1 MRCTKT
7 QYLYFYPV
15 LNKMQAKPHIV
26 ILATGGTIAGVAPE
40 GAQDT
45 AYTAG
50 VLGVETLIAA
60 VPQLASHA
68 RISTEQVA
76 NIDSKDMSTALWWVL
91 AARVRHWL
99 AQADID
105 ACVITHGTDTLEE
118 TAYFLHLTH
127 ASAKPIVMTAA
138 MRPASS
144 AEADGPRNLL
154 DAVRVAADSQAQGR
168 GVMCVLHGR
177 VHAAQHV
184 RKMHTVAIDAFS
196 SGDVKPLA
204 ILRDFSVEWTHSA
217 ETASAYG
224 EFADAMGPACEL
236 PLVPVVLSHAQADG
250 IAVQAYVQAGA
261 KGIVVAGTGNGT
273 IHHVLEA
280 ALTHAQAQGVRV
292 VRASRVPVGEVPAMG
307 GRAFEASGELSPY
320 KARVRLMLELA
331 IPS

>member
-1 MRCTKT
+1 
-7 QYLYFYPV
+7 
-15 LNKMQAKPHIV
+15 MQVKPHIV
-26 ILATGGTIAGVAPE
+26 ILATGGTIAGLAVKGE
-40 GAQDT
+40 QDT

-50 VLGVETLIAA
+50 VLGVETLISA
-60 VPQLASHA
+60 VPQMAALA

-76 NIDSKDMSTALWWVL
+76 NIDSKDMSTALWRLL

-99 AQADID
+99 AQADVD

-118 TAYFLHLTH
+118 TAYFLQLTQT
-127 ASAKPIVMTAA
+127 SAKPIVMTAA

-184 RKMHTVAIDAFS
+184 RKMHTMAIDAFS
-196 SGDVKPLA
+196 SGDASPLA
-204 ILRDFSVEWTHSA
+204 IVNNFSVDWSNTA
-217 ETASAYG
+217 AIASAHG
-224 EFADAMGPACEL
+224 EFADAMGPASEL

-273 IHHVLEA
+273 IHHALEA

-292 VRASRVPVGEVPAMG
+292 VCASRVPVGEVPAVD

-331 IPS
+331 MLP